1 MSPGGVVALHE
12 MAKYIW
18 RAKKAEGEDCR
29 NANGEQRL
37 SRNLAER
44 GGEDTVDTSLRPS
57 RLRIVITPREYRY
70 RKNKARLRLIEASG
84 ISAAPAPGAT
94 VTSHDRHAR
103 PRRQIARFAGCQIVR
118 FNLTV

>member
-1 MSPGGVVALHE
+1 MTASLRGPYLVVALHE

-44 GGEDTVDTSLRPS
+44 GGGEVLANTVVALTRYLFEALAIEDRYNPT
-57 RLRIVITPREYRY
+57 RISIP
-70 RKNKARLRLIEASG
+70 KK
-84 ISAAPAPGAT
+84 
-94 VTSHDRHAR
+94 
-103 PRRQIARFAGCQIVR
+103 
-118 FNLTV
+118 